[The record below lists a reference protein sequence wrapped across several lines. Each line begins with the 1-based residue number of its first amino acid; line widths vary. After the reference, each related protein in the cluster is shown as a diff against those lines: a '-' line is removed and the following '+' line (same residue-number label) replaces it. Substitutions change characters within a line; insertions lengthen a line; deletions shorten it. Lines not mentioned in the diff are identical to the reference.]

1 MSENTTNQITL
12 TAEQL
17 VNIVGHAA
25 TQEQLDNVRR
35 ELDTKI
41 ERVAAELDAKI
52 DKLDEKLNSRM
63 DKLDAKIDQV
73 SGELNAKID
82 RVGGELNVKID
93 RVDGKI
99 DTLKNWMLGMGFTVL
114 VSAVA
119 ATAFIVSRLPP
130 Q

>member
-1 MSENTTNQITL
+1 MNDTPTNQITL

-17 VNIVGHAA
+17 VNMVGHAA

-35 ELDTKI
+35 ELD
-41 ERVAAELDAKI
+41 AKI
-52 DKLDEKLNSRM
+52 DRSDERLHGRM
-63 DKLDAKIDQV
+63 DKLDAKIDRV
-73 SGELNAKID
+73 GIELNA
-82 RVGGELNVKID
+82 KID

-114 VSAVA
+114 VAAVG

-130 Q
+130 L

>member
-35 ELDTKI
+35 ELD
-41 ERVAAELDAKI
+41 AKI
-52 DKLDEKLNSRM
+52 DKLDERLS
-63 DKLDAKIDQV
+63 AKI
-73 SGELNAKID
+73 E
-82 RVGGELNVKID
+82 

>member
-41 ERVAAELDAKI
+41 
-52 DKLDEKLNSRM
+52 DKLDERLS
-63 DKLDAKIDQV
+63 AKI
-73 SGELNAKID
+73 E
-82 RVGGELNVKID
+82 

>member
-35 ELDTKI
+35 ELDAKI
-41 ERVAAELDAKI
+41 ERVAGELDAKI
-52 DKLDEKLNSRM
+52 DKLDER
-63 DKLDAKIDQV
+63 
-73 SGELNAKID
+73 LNAKID

>member
-1 MSENTTNQITL
+1 MKQDEIMSENTTNQITL

-41 ERVAAELDAKI
+41 
-52 DKLDEKLNSRM
+52 DKLDER
-63 DKLDAKIDQV
+63 
-73 SGELNAKID
+73 LNAKID

>member
-41 ERVAAELDAKI
+41 
-52 DKLDEKLNSRM
+52 DKLDER
-63 DKLDAKIDQV
+63 
-73 SGELNAKID
+73 LNAKID